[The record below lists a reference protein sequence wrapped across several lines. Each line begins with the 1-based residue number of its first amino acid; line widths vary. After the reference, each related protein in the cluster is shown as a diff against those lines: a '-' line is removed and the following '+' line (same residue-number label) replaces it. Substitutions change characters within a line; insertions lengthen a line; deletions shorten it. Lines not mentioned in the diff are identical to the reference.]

1 MLEQNKF
8 DAVITSRVRL
18 ARNIDG
24 YPFVPNMSESDLL
37 DMNKKIKAA
46 ILNTNTPFAKSLKFI
61 NMNDVPELEAF
72 SMVERH
78 IISPD
83 FAQNRKNKAIIISD
97 DESVCVMIGEEDHIR
112 IQVLKSGFELEA
124 AYDIAERL
132 DCLLA
137 ASLPIAFDSRLGYLT
152 ECPTNL
158 GTGLRASLMLHLPML
173 ENSGEISGITDAVRQ
188 LGFTVR
194 GIYGEG
200 TKSSAALYQLSNQ
213 ITLGI
218 SEKDAINNL
227 KAIAEQIIEKE
238 LSLRLGADKLQL
250 EDTVFRSLALLKS
263 SRIITTREAMQY
275 LSVIKLGADMGIID
289 IEKTLPMKT
298 LIEIQP
304 NMLMKKIGISD
315 AKIRDAERAKLLR
328 EQL

>member
-24 YPFVPNMSESDLL
+24 YPFVPNMSEADFQ

-158 GTGLRASLMLHLPML
+158 GTGLRASVMLHLPML
-173 ENSGEISGITDAVRQ
+173 ENSGEIPSITDAVRQ

-227 KAIAEQIIEKE
+227 KVIAEQILEKE
-238 LSLRLGADKLQL
+238 FSLRLSADKLGL

-263 SRIITTREAMQY
+263 SRIISTEEAMQY

-289 IEKTLPMKT
+289 IEKSLPMKT

-304 NMLMKKIGISD
+304 NMLMKKIGIGD
-315 AKIRDAERAKLLR
+315 AQTRDAERAKFLR

>member
-1 MLEQNKF
+1 MLEYNKL
-8 DAVITSRVRL
+8 DSVITSRVRL

-24 YPFVPNMSESDLL
+24 YSFVPNMSEADFQ

-112 IQVLKSGFELEA
+112 IQVLKSGFELEL

-158 GTGLRASLMLHLPML
+158 GTGLRASVMLHLPML
-173 ENSGEISGITDAVRQ
+173 ENSGEIPSITDAVRQ

-227 KAIAEQIIEKE
+227 KVIAEQILEKE
-238 LSLRLGADKLQL
+238 FSLRLSADKLRL

-263 SRIITTREAMQY
+263 SRIISTEEAMQY

-289 IEKTLPMKT
+289 IEKSLPMKT

-304 NMLMKKIGISD
+304 NMLMKKIGIGD
-315 AKIRDAERAKLLR
+315 AQTRDAERAKFLR